1 MYEKTFEIGQVKA
14 GDIITSY
21 KKGQLHQQWIIIEV
35 LEKVVRAY
43 VSYTSDKSYLKP
55 GQNFEFF
62 KLSFISWQKKNVWEL
77 HSAWRIERGT

>member
-14 GDIITSY
+14 GDMITSY
-21 KKGQLHQQWIIIEV
+21 KKGQLSQQWIIVEV
-35 LEKVVRAY
+35 LEEVVRTY

-62 KLSFISWQKKNVWEL
+62 KSSFISWQTKNVWEL
-77 HSAWRIERGT
+77 RGA